1 MRLSFLTGAFAATC
15 AVAAPLAIPDDST
28 KFEIKRE
35 FHQLLEARFLPQELD
50 DFHNLIAKRDT
61 ELTIASLLDL
71 FNSSG
76 ILWSLLDQV
85 AYSPSR
91 IEWLANTTANLIGG
105 FNVSD
110 LSALTSSPLV
120 ANLNLNYTGIYDT
133 VMDSGVVSSLLDG
146 VLLDD
151 DYRPVLVNLTSR
163 VMEGNKNLFLY
174 LVQDIFKKKNS
185 KRGLEKRATSTLE
198 TFVGN
203 IISSALGSELVGNI
217 ATDVVLALNQSQF
230 LTYTVKRFIADE
242 GYQNMTAQLVLD
254 IIRTN
259 KVKLNG
265 NTLNITSLAQKA
277 LSKPQVIVG
286 LVSNLLSGQ
295 VSIAGLGKYNDALTE
310 IVQDVE
316 DKGVFADL
324 NKYVFSETH
333 TVSTPLLPTGNIVVP
348 RTTRTASATTTA
360 FRNSTTT
367 DELLALGSQQSADEV
382 ALILSQLGYSGSTTS
397 SRRSSSSSR
406 RTVSAST
413 AADSSETETNLAQI
427 LNELSS
433 FQAASSTPTDTAAE
447 TTAQETETITLAT
460 SLSSSGGGGILD
472 ILASLTNNREV
483 VNRASNSSSSSTS
496 SANGAVAGS
505 TTYNSKI
512 LVYVQALLVGGVLLL

>member
-1 MRLSFLTGAFAATC
+1 MRLSFFAGAFAATC

-35 FHQLLEARFLPQELD
+35 FHQLLEARFLPEQVE
-50 DFHNLIAKRDT
+50 DFHNLMAKRDT

-76 ILWSLLDQV
+76 ILWALLDQV
-85 AYSPSR
+85 AYSPTR

-105 FNVSD
+105 FNSSD
-110 LSALTSSPLV
+110 LMMSSSLV
-120 ANLNLNYTGIYDT
+120 SNLNLNYTGIYDS

-146 VLLDD
+146 ILLDD

-163 VMEGNKNLFLY
+163 VLEGNKNLFLY
-174 LVQDIFKKKNS
+174 LVQDIFKKKNT
-185 KRGLEKRATSTLE
+185 KRDLEKRATSTLE

-203 IISSALGSELVGNI
+203 IISSALGSQLVANV
-217 ATDVVLALNQSQF
+217 ASDVLVALNQTQF

-254 IIRTN
+254 IMRTN
-259 KVKLNG
+259 KVKVDG
-265 NTLNITSLAQKA
+265 KTFNITNLAEKA

-295 VSIAGLGKYNDALTE
+295 ISVAGLGKYNDALTE

-324 NKYVFSETH
+324 NNYVFSETN

-348 RTTRTASATTTA
+348 RTTRTATATTTS

-367 DELLALGSQQSADEV
+367 DGLLALGNQQSADEV
-382 ALILSQLGYSGSTTS
+382 ALILSELGYSGSTTS

-406 RTVSAST
+406 RTVAAST
-413 AADSSETETNLAQI
+413 ADASETDTNLSQL

-433 FQAASSTPTDTAAE
+433 FQAGTASPTETAAE
-447 TTAQETETITLAT
+447 TESTAAQDTETITLAT
-460 SLSSSGGGGILD
+460 SLSSGGGGILD
-472 ILASLTNNREV
+472 ILASLTNNREA
-483 VNRASNSSSSSTS
+483 VNRESNSTSSSS

-505 TTYNSKI
+505 TAYNSKL
-512 LVYVQALLVGGVLLL
+512 LVYVQAFLVGGVLLL